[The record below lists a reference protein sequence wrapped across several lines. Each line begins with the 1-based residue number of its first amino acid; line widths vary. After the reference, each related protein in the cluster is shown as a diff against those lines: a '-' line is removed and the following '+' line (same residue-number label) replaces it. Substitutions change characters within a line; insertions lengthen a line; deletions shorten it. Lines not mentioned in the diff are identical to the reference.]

1 MSQVQYYFTITRDQN
16 GYYRARFYGNYGREL
31 IWWTEGY
38 ANRSG
43 AQNAINIMRSNAAA
57 ASTL

>member
-1 MSQVQYYFTITRDQN
+1 MANPQYFFTIRRDQN

-38 ANRSG
+38 SSRNG
-43 AQNAINIMRSNAAA
+43 VENALRIIRSNAATA
-57 ASTL
+57 PLL